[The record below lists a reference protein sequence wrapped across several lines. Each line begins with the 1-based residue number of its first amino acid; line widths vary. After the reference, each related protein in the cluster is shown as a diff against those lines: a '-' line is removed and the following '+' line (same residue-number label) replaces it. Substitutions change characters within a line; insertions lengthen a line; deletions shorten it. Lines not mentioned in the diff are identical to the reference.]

1 MDTLENVQEV
11 TFSKDSSKVFNPSED
26 NVEGRVYF
34 RQGGIYVDKYQ
45 YSIVTPATE
54 TTNGVVKLK
63 STFDSDANGVIIAPT
78 DSGVAA
84 TPQMVYNALASVKDY
99 VDGVTAPD
107 VYIEESQG
115 SETSRR
121 KLQNQIIFSEDFEAT
136 DENKIYLKWLE
147 IV

>member
-1 MDTLENVQEV
+1 MDTLENTQQV
-11 TFSKDSSKVFNPSED
+11 TFSKDSSKVFTPSED
-26 NVEGRVYF
+26 NVEGRIYF
-34 RQGGIYVDKYQ
+34 RQDGIFVDKHQ
-45 YSIVTPATE
+45 YSVVAPATE

-84 TPQMVYNALASVKDY
+84 TPQMVYNALASVKEY
-99 VDGVTAPD
+99 VDGVVAPD
-107 VYIEESQG
+107 VYIEESSDSATTQ
-115 SETSRR
+115 R
-121 KLQNQIIFSEDFEAT
+121 KLQDKIIFSEDFEAT